1 MKNQENETISVIGYA
16 MVASLVI
23 LVILLAFMQSSIEK
37 LEQKV
42 NIMEHRIDSIQL
54 IETYPYDHSK
64 IDTTYEVK

>member
-1 MKNQENETISVIGYA
+1 MKNQENETIYVIGYA
-16 MVASLVI
+16 MVTSIVI
-23 LVILLAFMQSSIEK
+23 LIILLAFMQSSIEK

-42 NIMEHRIDSIQL
+42 KIMEHRIDSIQL